1 MAFDDTTGAAD
12 WRRFHTTE
20 SLWGDDWGD
29 RSPASLFSA
38 DLAARERDRADLI
51 PRVLWQLRQAQ
62 LVHDLDEN
70 AKMPRAPG
78 LLELKER
85 AERKAKRGTFGQM
98 LAKEMHKAHQR
109 DKKR

>member
-1 MAFDDTTGAAD
+1 MYDDSTGGAD
-12 WRRFHTTE
+12 RRRHHTTE
-20 SLWGDDWGD
+20 SEWGDDLGD

-38 DLAARERDRADLI
+38 DLTARERDRADLI
-51 PRVLWQLRQAQ
+51 PRVLYQLRQAQ
-62 LVHDLDEN
+62 LVKDLADD
-70 AKMPRAPG
+70 AKMRRAPG

-85 AERKAKRGTFGQM
+85 AERKRQRGTFGQV